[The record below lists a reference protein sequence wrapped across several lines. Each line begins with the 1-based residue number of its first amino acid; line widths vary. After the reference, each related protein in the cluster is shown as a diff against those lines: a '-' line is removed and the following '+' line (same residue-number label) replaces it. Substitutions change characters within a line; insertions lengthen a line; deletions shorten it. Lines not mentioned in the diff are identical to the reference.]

1 MDNNHQ
7 IQIIESKI
15 LSIRGQQVMLDRDL
29 AALYEV
35 ETRVLNQAV
44 TRNIDIFPERFTF
57 QLTKEE
63 FENWKSQSVIS
74 NSEKM
79 GLRKLPYVFT
89 EHGCLQASNVLK
101 STVAKKMSVF
111 IIDAFITMKNEL
123 TSEPN
128 YELLNERLKRLEAET
143 KLFNAKAETIHAE
156 MVALNADHIIDL
168 NVQNMEIND
177 LNEKVTELLNEF
189 NKFRDASIIIKKD
202 EGIGRG

>member
-1 MDNNHQ
+1 
-7 IQIIESKI
+7 
-15 LSIRGQQVMLDRDL
+15 
-29 AALYEV
+29 
-35 ETRVLNQAV
+35 
-44 TRNIDIFPERFTF
+44 
-57 QLTKEE
+57 
-63 FENWKSQSVIS
+63 VIS

-156 MVALNADHIIDL
+156 MVALNADHKIDL